1 MLDVHSPDDLS
12 PHLGL
17 VQVVYGHLG
26 LFRLGQL
33 NQDQGSVLLIKRKLN
48 SINFAVRGEEGEE
61 VVALSFGLAYVGH
74 KQDAA
79 RGAEVPSQV
88 GKSHGSQGISP
99 HLTVQGGRVGAF
111 HVKAGLVGGPGGIS
125 VVTRLVVVVLHVE
138 VG

>member
-1 MLDVHSPDDLS
+1 MLDVHSPDVLS

-99 HLTVQGGRVGAF
+99 HLTLQAEILKRA
-111 HVKAGLVGGPGGIS
+111 
-125 VVTRLVVVVLHVE
+125 VVRPRKNFLTLRKILRFACVN
-138 VG
+138 